1 MPFKFPPSSLFA
13 ISEHRAVA
21 ISAAAEVLR
30 LFHLFTPSVVWLV
43 VASAE
48 NKFVSIVSP
57 PRDCAEDIE
66 NRRLGTV
73 RRQPLELVG
82 SIGDGD
88 GFRYNAIYDGS

>member
-30 LFHLFTPSVVWLV
+30 LFHLFTPSVVWLM

-48 NKFVSIVSP
+48 NKFVSIVSLP
-57 PRDCAEDIE
+57 EIALRTS
-66 NRRLGTV
+66 RT
-73 RRQPLELVG
+73 VG
-82 SIGDGD
+82 SAPFG
-88 GFRYNAIYDGS
+88 ASP